1 MEDCNCIYDWGG
13 RGQILTFGSMIGG
26 GGVAQ
31 IHKCGSIFTVEGG
44 AGDRRYMP
52 LGVLF
57 IPGGG
62 EILTF
67 GSSCISN
74 TFHTRGTS
82 LGPPQWG
89 GGIFL
94 DGRINPIPYSPD
106 TDLHSIYTFQTFYT
120 RGEGRGGKARY

>member
-1 MEDCNCIYDWGG
+1 MIGVGRGG
-13 RGQILTFGSMIGG
+13 GQILTFGSMIGG

-89 GGIFL
+89 LGGGDFPRWE
-94 DGRINPIPYSPD
+94 DQSNPIQP
-106 TDLHSIYTFQTFYT
+106 
-120 RGEGRGGKARY
+120 RYRPP